1 MKRRS
6 FLQQAGLSVAGGGV
20 ALISA
25 GPHSEAA
32 DALDQRDSPKRVL
45 VTSAHT
51 DLAQAIAD
59 ALAVN
64 YVVHLT
70 ASSEVATRHSFT
82 KTELGDDNTV
92 DTLVRGMDT
101 IVHLAQPPDDARDED
116 QIDCLTRGTY
126 NLLRSAASEGVRH
139 VLYLSSLELLTGYDE
154 DFEVTE
160 DWRPLPSDDAHVLSH
175 YLGEFTCREFA
186 REGRVGVVVLR
197 LGKIVH
203 AGQLAGEPFNPM
215 WIDQRDA
222 VQAVSKAMKARLS
235 GTGPLARGWSV
246 FHIHSGSPRAR
257 FTSERAKREFGY
269 EPQFLQ
275 AGLDGV

>member
-1 MKRRS
+1 
-6 FLQQAGLSVAGGGV
+6 LN
-20 ALISA
+20 
-25 GPHSEAA
+25 
-32 DALDQRDSPKRVL
+32 QRDSPKRVL

-64 YVVHLT
+64 YEVHLT
-70 ASSEVATRHSFT
+70 APGEVATRHSFS
-82 KTELGDDNTV
+82 KIELGDDSPV

-116 QIDCLTRGTY
+116 HIDDCTRGTY

-139 VLYLSSLELLTGYDE
+139 VFYLSSLELLIGYDE
-154 DFEVTE
+154 EFEVTE
-160 DWRPLPSDDAHVLSH
+160 DWRPLPSDDAQVLSH
-175 YLGEFTCREFA
+175 CLGEFTCREFA

-197 LGKIVH
+197 LGKIVR
-203 AGQLAGEPFNPM
+203 ADQLAGAPFNPL

-235 GTGPLARGWSV
+235 GTGPLTRAWSV
-246 FHIHSGSPRAR
+246 FHIHSGSPQAR

-269 EPQFLQ
+269 EPQFL
-275 AGLDGV
+275 